1 MINIFLINFLLNNIE
16 DVKNKEVPNNFY
28 VYSESSDEE
37 VDISNKETLPNMKSL
52 SGNDKD
58 NEPKLRRTAPLS
70 TTNEHNEQEPITA
83 DNTDNDDYDEE
94 EEEDDDDSSDS
105 DAPKKVVLKIKPIS
119 EVDRSLAASP
129 DVLRFVS
136 KNLQLRFNKNENL
149 KRRPLTTYTKNYN
162 SPYSGEENMLKSKLG
177 NESLSSFTSSIL
189 NAQTVSPCASLSSP
203 TPWQESRSASA
214 LGFFPATLEERR
226 VDLDLFNETS
236 ATMFMDQQQAPP
248 PLPPLPITTQQK
260 YQQRLNQLN
269 AIKSEPIKINQT
281 NKLTLSDNEFQMPAN
296 DDVMKF

>member
-1 MINIFLINFLLNNIE
+1 M
-16 DVKNKEVPNNFY
+16 
-28 VYSESSDEE
+28 YSESSDEDI
-37 VDISNKETLPNMKSL
+37 DISNKETVPKIKSPRGDDEYDA
-52 SGNDKD
+52 S
-58 NEPKLRRTAPLS
+58 KLGRSAPLS
-70 TTNEHNEQEPITA
+70 TTNEQEPNTA

-94 EEEDDDDSSDS
+94 EEEDDDSSDS
-105 DAPKKVVLKIKPIS
+105 DAPKKVVLRIKPIS

-129 DVLRFVS
+129 DVLRLVS

-149 KRRPLTTYTKNYN
+149 KRRPLTAYAKSRQDN
-162 SPYSGEENMLKSKLG
+162 PAYSAEEHMLKSKLG

-214 LGFFPATLEERR
+214 LGFFPATLEEAPRA
-226 VDLDLFNETS
+226 DLDLFSETS
-236 ATMFMDQQQAPP
+236 ATMFIAPP

-269 AIKSEPIKINQT
+269 ALKSEPIKINQT
-281 NKLTLSDNEFQMPAN
+281 LNKPDLFDNEFQMPAV